1 MTSMNL
7 GDALAIGLTVVL
19 LALLSLAYLYPH
31 YAGGL
36 LIAAMV
42 VSLADGYVIHK
53 YSSDLKD
60 FKEFESAM
68 LDVKEYLLQ
77 VLQNEGSK
85 YAGLVEE
92 LIKVEQSLLSGLT
105 SARVAKERA
114 RGLVKK

>member
-1 MTSMNL
+1 MNL
-7 GDALAIGLTVVL
+7 GDALAIGLTVAL

-36 LIAAMV
+36 LIVAMF

-53 YSSDLKD
+53 YSSDLSD
-60 FKEFESAM
+60 FREFERAM

-77 VLQNEGSK
+77 ALQSEGSK
-85 YAGLVEE
+85 YTGLVEE

>member
-1 MTSMNL
+1 MTGMNV
-7 GDALAIGLTVVL
+7 GDVLAIGLTVAL
-19 LALLSLAYLYPH
+19 LALLTAAYLYPH

-53 YSSDLKD
+53 YSSDLRD

-77 VLQNEGSK
+77 VLQSEGSK
-85 YAGLVEE
+85 YTGLVEE

>member
-1 MTSMNL
+1 MTGMNV
-7 GDALAIGLTVVL
+7 GDALAIGLTVAL
-19 LALLSLAYLYPH
+19 LALLSSAYLYPH

-53 YSSDLKD
+53 YSSDLSD
-60 FKEFESAM
+60 FREFERAM

-77 VLQNEGSK
+77 ALQNEGSK
-85 YAGLVEE
+85 YTGLVEE